1 MPIVLEVSARRR
13 RLPKCTKM
21 ARRIATVLAFVAVV
35 FAVTDALQSGAPPT
49 RNSLPKRT
57 STALNADPLPFAI
70 TRVQKDGQ
78 DDMQDV
84 SKMCVEV
91 FFNEDNSSSLPRQ
104 MQLAYLRNL
113 QYGDLRMKF
122 FTSDAESDLF
132 MARQVVPAAQAPSVR
147 AKPLDVRK
155 TKIYNAKYLDN
166 SKDDEFVLGD
176 VLGFVEVTEKRFRLG
191 EQYESTGTFS
201 EGDDERLRDVRP
213 FLSNLS
219 VREDA
224 RKSGVGSALVDMCED
239 AIQQWPRQYSEIVL
253 QVEDENKLARKF
265 YEKRGYTALFADPA
279 CRRFDTNGLILRR
292 VPTTKV
298 AMRKLLG
305 TRRRRKQSSSP
316 SNTPFFMDVVDNL
329 KQLVGSK

>member
-1 MPIVLEVSARRR
+1 MLGVLGASNPEKRDVIVSNSAHFLITCLVLKMIHRFATILVFLAVALVVTEALQSTPI
-13 RLPKCTKM
+13 P
-21 ARRIATVLAFVAVV
+21 
-35 FAVTDALQSGAPPT
+35 FAVT
-49 RNSLPKRT
+49 K
-57 STALNADPLPFAI
+57 
-70 TRVQKDGQ
+70 VEKYGQ

-84 SKMCVEV
+84 SEMCVEV
-91 FFNEDNSSSLPRQ
+91 FFNEDNSSNLLKQ

-122 FTSDAESDLF
+122 FTSAAQSDLF
-132 MARQVVPAAQAPSVR
+132 MARQVIPASQAKSNR
-147 AKPLDVRK
+147 GAKPLDVTK

-166 SKDDEFVLGD
+166 SKDDDFLLGD

-191 EQYESTGTFS
+191 EQYESTGSFS
-201 EGDDERLRDVRP
+201 EGDDEKSRDARP

-224 RKSGVGSALVDMCED
+224 RKSGVGSALVDACEA
-239 AIQQWPRQYSEIVL
+239 AILQWPRKYREVVL
-253 QVEDENKLARKF
+253 QVEDKNKSARKF

-298 AMRKLLG
+298 AMRKKL
-305 TRRRRKQSSSP
+305 SSSS
-316 SNTPFFMDVVDNL
+316 SNSPFFMDVVDTVR
-329 KQLVGSK
+329 QLVGSM

>member
-1 MPIVLEVSARRR
+1 MA
-13 RLPKCTKM
+13 
-21 ARRIATVLAFVAVV
+21 ARRITTILAFLAIA
-35 FAVTDALQSGAPPT
+35 FIVTEALQSVASSARSSTLT
-49 RNSLPKRT
+49 RTGTALHAGT
-57 STALNADPLPFAI
+57 STTPLPFAV
-70 TRVQKDGQ
+70 TKVQKDGQ

-84 SKMCVEV
+84 SEMCVEV
-91 FFNEDNSSSLPRQ
+91 FFNEENSSNLLKQ

-122 FTSDAESDLF
+122 FTSDAQSDLF
-132 MARQVVPAAQAPSVR
+132 MARQVIPASQAPSNR
-147 AKPLDVRK
+147 GAKPLDVTK

-166 SKDDEFVLGD
+166 SKEDDFVLGE

-191 EQYESTGTFS
+191 EQYESTGSFS
-201 EGDDERLRDVRP
+201 EGDDQRLRDVRP

-224 RKSGVGSALVDMCED
+224 RKSGVGSALVDACED

-253 QVEDENKLARKF
+253 QVEDQNQLARKF

-305 TRRRRKQSSSP
+305 SRRRKQSSSS
-316 SNTPFFMDVVDNL
+316 SNSPFFMDVVDTVR
-329 KQLVGSK
+329 QLVGSK

>member
-1 MPIVLEVSARRR
+1 
-13 RLPKCTKM
+13 M
-21 ARRIATVLAFVAVV
+21 ARRIASVLAFVTAALAV
-35 FAVTDALQSGAPPT
+35 AGALQAVAPPAKKIP
-49 RNSLPKRT
+49 SIRT
-57 STALNADPLPFAI
+57 STALKANPLPFAI
-70 TRVQKDGQ
+70 TKVQKDGQ

-122 FTSDAESDLF
+122 FTSDAKSDLF
-132 MARQVVPAAQAPSVR
+132 MARQVVPASKAPSPR
-147 AKPLDVRK
+147 AKPLDITK
-155 TKIYNAKYLDN
+155 TKIYNAKFLDN
-166 SKDDEFVLGD
+166 SKDDDFVLGD

-253 QVEDENKLARKF
+253 QVEDENTLARKF

-298 AMRKLLG
+298 AMRKLLAS
-305 TRRRRKQSSSP
+305 RRRKQSPSP
-316 SNTPFFMDVVDNL
+316 NNAPFFMDVVDNL